1 MTDFKTVGIVG
12 AGQMGAGITQV
23 CAAAGMNALLWDANP
38 AALEK
43 GLKGIKGQ
51 LAKSVEKGK
60 LTPEQAQATEQ
71 RLCGCQS
78 LADFKSCDLVIEAII
93 ENVDIKAKVLAE
105 IDGVLPPH
113 ALLASNTSSIS
124 ITRLASTTRRAD
136 RFMGVHFMNPVPV
149 MQLVELIKGLQTSAE
164 TYAAIRSFVER
175 IGKTAVLGI
184 DSPGF
189 IVNRILCPMIN
200 EAIFLL
206 QEGVKPEDIDNAMKL
221 GTNQPMGPLTL
232 ADFVGLDTLLFILQI
247 LHRELGEDKYR
258 PCPLLIKYV
267 EAGWFGRKTGRGFYT
282 YSAN

>member
-1 MTDFKTVGIVG
+1 MSEIKTVGVVG
-12 AGQMGAGITQV
+12 AGQMGAGIAQV
-23 CAAAGMNALLWDANP
+23 CAQAGMNALLWDANST
-38 AALEK
+38 ALEK
-43 GLKGIKGQ
+43 GLKGIKAQ
-51 LAKSVEKGK
+51 LAKAVEKGK
-60 LTPEQAQATEQ
+60 ITSDQAQATES
-71 RLCGCQS
+71 RLCTCKSAG
-78 LADFKSCDLVIEAII
+78 DFKSCDLVIEAII
-93 ENVDIKAKVLAE
+93 ENFDIKAKVLAE
-105 IDGVLPPH
+105 IDAVLPPH
-113 ALLASNTSSIS
+113 ALLTSNTSSIS
-124 ITRLASTTRRAD
+124 ITRLASTTKRAEK
-136 RFMGVHFMNPVPV
+136 FMGVHFMNPVPV
-149 MQLVELIKGLQTSAE
+149 MQLVELIKGLQTSEA
-164 TYAAIRSFVER
+164 TYSTIRSFVEK

-267 EAGWFGRKTGRGFYT
+267 EAGWYGRKSGRGFYD
-282 YSAN
+282 YSAK

>member
-1 MTDFKTVGIVG
+1 MAEIKSVGVVG
-12 AGQMGAGITQV
+12 AGQMGAGIAQV
-23 CAAAGMNALLWDANP
+23 CATAGMNALLWDANSS
-38 AALEK
+38 ALDK
-43 GLKGIKGQ
+43 GLRGIKAQ
-51 LAKSVEKGK
+51 LAKQVEKGK
-60 LTPEQAQATEQ
+60 ITADTAQATES
-71 RLCGCQS
+71 RLCTCSNVG
-78 LADFKSCDLVIEAII
+78 DFKSCDLVIEAIV
-93 ENVDIKAKVLAE
+93 ENFDVKAKVLAE
-105 IDGVLPPH
+105 IDRVLPPH
-113 ALLASNTSSIS
+113 ALLTSNTSSIS
-124 ITRLASTTRRAD
+124 ITRLASTTQRPD
-136 RFMGVHFMNPVPV
+136 KFMGVHFMNPVPV
-149 MQLVELIKGLQTSAE
+149 MQLVELIKGLQTSPE
-164 TYAAIRSFVER
+164 TYEIIRNFVDR

-189 IVNRILCPMIN
+189 VVNRILCPMVN

-282 YSAN
+282 YPAK